1 MKQRIQCEL
10 KTTKAKR
17 KHTLRQTQKKFT
29 NIFSVCVF
37 SVVYLK
43 KIYFSCFNDVSS
55 ILCSLLASANVYDVL
70 CETFIVCGSF
80 PRKPKLEFIAI
91 DPIADCSRQRQK
103 TRTKVFF
110 LYSHRRHWFYR
121 LHRNP
126 IESIERAL
134 QVFCFR
140 STFVCVRCKI
150 KLA

>member
-1 MKQRIQCEL
+1 MNQRIQCEL

-17 KHTLRQTQKKFT
+17 KHTLRQTQEKFS

-91 DPIADCSRQRQK
+91 YADCGLFK
-103 TRTKVFF
+103 TTAKDTNESFFSLLSSETLILSFTSKSDRKYRTCASGVLFPF
-110 LYSHRRHWFYR
+110 
-121 LHRNP
+121 N
-126 IESIERAL
+126 
-134 QVFCFR
+134 FC
-140 STFVCVRCKI
+140 VCSVQN